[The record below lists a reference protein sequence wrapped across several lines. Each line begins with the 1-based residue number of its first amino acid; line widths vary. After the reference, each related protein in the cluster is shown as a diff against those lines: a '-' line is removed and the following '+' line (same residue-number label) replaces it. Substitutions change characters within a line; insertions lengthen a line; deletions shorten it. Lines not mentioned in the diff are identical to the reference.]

1 MNTQQRIENLHK
13 EIDKLKRAMADTDVP
28 FTIEAITEEIDE
40 REQELLQLLEEP
52 TEEEYLEHQQQEYDT
67 RTDLENSQR

>member
-1 MNTQQRIENLHK
+1 
-13 EIDKLKRAMADTDVP
+13 MADTDVP

-52 TEEEYLEHQQQEYDT
+52 TEEEYFARQQQEYDT
-67 RTDLENSQR
+67 RIDLENSQI

>member
-52 TEEEYLEHQQQEYDT
+52 TEEEYFARQQQEYDT
-67 RTDLENSQR
+67 RIDLENSQI

>member
-52 TEEEYLEHQQQEYDT
+52 IEEEYFARQQQEYDT
-67 RTDLENSQR
+67 RIDLENSQI